1 MTKTQAFERRRHDQ
15 AHAAHDYRA
24 VTEAPGIL
32 LNQEQIGRFAHRY
45 RYGAELGRDRRVLE
59 VACGAGS
66 GAGIVRRGATRYVG
80 LDYTAGVLHT
90 MRAHYGARLPL
101 AQGDAE
107 QLPFASATFDLVLCF
122 EAIYYLDNYRAFL
135 TECGRVLANAGRLLI
150 VQSNPGWGDFVPGAL
165 SYYYPPSPELVESL
179 TAAGFTDVQLL
190 GALPTTRATP
200 RQALVNH
207 LRYLVLRPA
216 RQLLGGRLAGAGG
229 TAVTTLLK
237 RILYGRLAPLPTELT
252 QVEAQTYATSV
263 SLTPLDPR
271 RTDHTHRVHYI
282 YAESLCRGVHAAPA

>member
-1 MTKTQAFERRRHDQ
+1 MTKYQAFERRLHDQ
-15 AHAAHDYRA
+15 AHVAYDYRA

-32 LNQEQIGRFAHRY
+32 LNQEQVGRFAHRY
-45 RYGAELGRDRRVLE
+45 LYGAELGRDRRVLE

-66 GAGIVRRGATRYVG
+66 GAGMVRRDATHYVG

-90 MRAHYGARLPL
+90 IRGHYGARLPL
-101 AQGDAE
+101 VQGDAE

-122 EAIYYLDNYRAFL
+122 EAIYYLDDYRAFL
-135 TECGRVLANAGRLLI
+135 AECGRVLANAGRLLI
-150 VQSNPGWGDFVPGAL
+150 VQSNPDWGDFVPGAL

-179 TAAGFTDVQLL
+179 TAAGLTGVQLL

-207 LRYLVLRPA
+207 LRHVVLRPA
-216 RQLLGGRLAGAGG
+216 RQLLAGRLAGAGG
-229 TAVTTLLK
+229 AAMTVLAK

-252 QVEAQTYATSV
+252 QAEAQAYATSV
-263 SLTPLDPR
+263 TLTPLDPR
-271 RTDHTHRVHYI
+271 RVDHTHRVHYF
-282 YAESLCRGVHAAPA
+282 YAEAYTSPSA